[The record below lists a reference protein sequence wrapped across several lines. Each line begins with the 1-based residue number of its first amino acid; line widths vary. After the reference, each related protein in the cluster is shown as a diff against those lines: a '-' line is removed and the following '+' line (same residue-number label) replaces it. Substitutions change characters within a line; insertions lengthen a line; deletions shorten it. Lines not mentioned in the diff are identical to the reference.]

1 MCYPKNN
8 PGNHTS
14 PSVIKVSNWMAAE
27 EQLCLLVPQCFPR
40 ITKGI
45 NAALLRKGHLAENIP
60 LAVKTSSL
68 THFNLLYLNSADF
81 LVRLTKIYMR

>member
-1 MCYPKNN
+1 MCYPKTY
-8 PGNHTS
+8 PRNHTS

-60 LAVKTSSL
+60 LTVKTSTL
-68 THFNLLYLNSADF
+68 THFNLLI
-81 LVRLTKIYMR
+81 LTSLIFKSV

>member
-1 MCYPKNN
+1 MCYPYPKN
-8 PGNHTS
+8 PRNHTS

-45 NAALLRKGHLAENIP
+45 NAALLRKGHLAENIDCKNIN
-60 LAVKTSSL
+60 VNTFQF
-68 THFNLLYLNSADF
+68 TYFNFADF
-81 LVRLTKIYMR
+81 